1 LRELTSAHAA
11 EYPIVVLVQHNFS
24 FSWRA
29 LFLQHG
35 PIKTWSSHNRTAKT
49 SADLVREEVS
59 AGRNQNVELGIKS
72 RVRIAYRASQSVAGM
87 REPSCASRDLLDFV
101 FCELASTHPAQY
113 PVLVVVRHR
122 LSPFEL
128 RFSNIVDEI
137 KTHKTE
143 I

>member
-1 LRELTSAHAA
+1 LI
-11 EYPIVVLVQHNFS
+11 YS
-24 FSWRA
+24 FPRFGF
-29 LFLQHG
+29 FLN
-35 PIKTWSSHNRTAKT
+35 I
-49 SADLVREEVS
+49 
-59 AGRNQNVELGIKS
+59 AGRNQNMELGIKA
-72 RVRIAYRASQSVAGM
+72 RVGIAYRASQSVAGT
-87 REPSCASRDLLDFV
+87 RKPSSTSRDLLDFV

-113 PVLVVVRHR
+113 PVLIVVRHR